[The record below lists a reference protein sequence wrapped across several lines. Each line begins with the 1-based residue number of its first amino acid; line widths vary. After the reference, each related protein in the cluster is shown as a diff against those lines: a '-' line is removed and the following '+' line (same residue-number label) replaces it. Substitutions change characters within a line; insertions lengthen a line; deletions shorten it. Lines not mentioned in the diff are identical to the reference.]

1 MTTSLLPALPRVWP
15 EQKKTPVLNRLH
27 SMYYTG
33 LPVNQYYD
41 LTLLKK
47 SNIRSNDQLLPRPTQ
62 VDMSKIQINREFP
75 AEHPYSSHMSRF
87 AVFPSFANSRDDYK
101 TGEEAQK
108 RRPLHPQ
115 MPANPYGITIIRQS
129 KGNSDRWER
138 QELPLDSEKKPLKWP
153 GDTFF
158 QQRKTPTSGQQ
169 QFYPIPPKAVL
180 PNHPTRS
187 YDHSLHPKTANAL
200 RNVERAQWQ
209 TTYNRNF
216 TGYGPANALRLD
228 NFDGKLEK
236 EQRAGIEDHGLQRNS
251 LPFLRPGSI
260 TQRTAW
266 NKAYL
271 KA

>member
-15 EQKKTPVLNRLH
+15 EQKKRPVFDKLH
-27 SMYYTG
+27 SFYYTG

-47 SNIRSNDQLLPRPTQ
+47 SNIRSNDELVPRPTQ
-62 VDMSKIQINREFP
+62 ADMSKLQINKEFP

-87 AVFPSFANSRDDYK
+87 AVFPNFANSRDDYK
-101 TGEEAQK
+101 TGEAAQQAAPSTPSDA
-108 RRPLHPQ
+108 REPILHQSRPSVERY
-115 MPANPYGITIIRQS
+115 AIKDSVVG
-129 KGNSDRWER
+129 GSDRWER
-138 QELPLDSEKKPLKWP
+138 QELPLGTEKQPLKWP

-187 YDHSLHPKTANAL
+187 LDHTLNPKTANAL
-200 RNVERAQWQ
+200 RNIERAQWQ

-228 NFDGKLEK
+228 NFDQKLEK
-236 EQRAGIEDHGLQRNS
+236 EQRTGIEDHGL
-251 LPFLRPGSI
+251 
-260 TQRTAW
+260 
-266 NKAYL
+266 
-271 KA
+271 